1 MKTIMNPP
9 STNHRSVNT
18 PPKTSRSAWLLPLLL
33 LLATGVL
40 LGLSTNL
47 AKLAGEA
54 NLPPLSFLT
63 WSVVGATLVLFSVNA
78 VRKQWATIDR
88 RTIEYF
94 FVSGL
99 VGVALPNLIFFAA
112 VPRVG
117 AGFVSL
123 VIAFPPL
130 FTYLGALLLKMER
143 WQARRASGVALALG
157 GAALLAVYKFTEP
170 DANAFWIIA
179 VLGGPV
185 VLAIG
190 NIYRTA
196 RWPEGT
202 SPAALAPGML
212 AASGVLLLLTGAVAS
227 VSAED
232 SRLFSLSVPTD
243 TLRPTLL
250 ILAQV
255 VTFSL
260 QFLLLFRLQKEGGPV
275 YLSLLGSVGAIVGV
289 PIAVLLLGE
298 SWPQGLLLGGLL
310 IAAGIALLSWGGARA
325 SDSTEED

>member
-1 MKTIMNPP
+1 MKTSTRSYSNNHRPPATSPP
-9 STNHRSVNT
+9 S
-18 PPKTSRSAWLLPLLL
+18 SRSEWLLPLLL
-33 LLATGVL
+33 LLATGTL

-47 AKLAGEA
+47 AKLAGETK
-54 NLPPLSFLT
+54 LSPLSFLT
-63 WSVVGATLVLFSVNA
+63 WSVVGSAAVLFLVNTL
-78 VRKQWATIDR
+78 RKQRAAINWQTV
-88 RTIEYF
+88 EYF

-112 VPRVG
+112 VSRVG

-130 FTYLGALLLKMER
+130 FTYLGALALKMER
-143 WQARRASGVALALG
+143 WQARRAVGVVLALG
-157 GAALLAVYKFTEP
+157 GAALLAVYKFTSP

-179 VLGGPV
+179 ALCGPI

-196 RWPEGT
+196 RWPEGA

-212 AASGVLLLLTGAVAS
+212 AAAGLLLLLTGAVAS
-227 VSAED
+227 GAAE
-232 SRLFSLSVPTD
+232 STRVFSLSVPTD

-255 VTFSL
+255 ATFSL
-260 QFLLLFRLQKEGGPV
+260 QFWLLFLLQKEGGPV
-275 YLSLLGSVGAIVGV
+275 YLSLLGSVGAVVGV
-289 PIAVLLLGE
+289 PVAVLLLGE
-298 SWPQGLLLGGLL
+298 DWPRGLLLGGLL
-310 IAAGIALLSWGGARA
+310 IAAGIAFLSWGGANT
-325 SDSTEED
+325 SDDF

>member
-1 MKTIMNPP
+1 M
-9 STNHRSVNT
+9 
-18 PPKTSRSAWLLPLLL
+18 L

-47 AKLAGEA
+47 AKLAGKA

-63 WSVVGATLVLFSVNA
+63 WSVGGAAIVLFMTNA
-78 VRKQWATIDR
+78 MQKQWATINR

-130 FTYLGALLLKMER
+130 FTYLGALVLKMER
-143 WQARRASGVALALG
+143 WQARRALGVALALG

-170 DANAFWIIA
+170 NTRTIWIIA
-179 VLGGPV
+179 ALCGPI

-196 RWPEGT
+196 RWPEGA

-212 AASGVLLLLTGAVAS
+212 AASGLLLLLTGAIAS
-227 VSAED
+227 VLFGHPY
-232 SRLFSLSVPTD
+232 LFSLSVPTD

-250 ILAQV
+250 ILAQIV
-255 VTFSL
+255 AFSL
-260 QFLLLFRLQKEGGPV
+260 QFHLLLRLQKQGGPV
-275 YLSLLGSVGAIVGV
+275 YLSLLGSVGAMVGV
-289 PIAVLLLGE
+289 PVAVLLLDE
-298 SWPQGLLLGGLL
+298 SWPQGLFLGGLL
-310 IAAGIALLSWGGARA
+310 IATGIALLSWDGAKA
-325 SDSTEED
+325 SGNTGEE

>member
-1 MKTIMNPP
+1 MKTIINSP
-9 STNHRSVNT
+9 SIHHPANT
-18 PPKTSRSAWLLPLLL
+18 SPKSPRSAWRLPLLL

-54 NLPPLSFLT
+54 HLPPLSFLT
-63 WSVVGATLVLFSVNA
+63 WSVVGSTIVLLLVNA
-78 VRKQWATIDR
+78 IRKQWAAINR

-94 FVSGL
+94 FMSGL

-117 AGFVSL
+117 ASFVAL

-130 FTYLGALLLKMER
+130 FTYLGALALSLER
-143 WQARRASGVALALG
+143 WQTRRALGVALALG

-170 DANAFWIIA
+170 DANPFWIIA
-179 VLGGPV
+179 ALSGPI

-196 RWPEGT
+196 RWPKGA

-212 AASGVLLLLTGAVAS
+212 GASGLLLLLTGAIAS
-227 VSAED
+227 VAPEASF
-232 SRLFSLSVPTD
+232 LFSLSVPTD

-255 VTFSL
+255 ATFSL
-260 QFLLLFRLQKEGGPV
+260 QFLLLFRLQKQGGPV

-298 SWPQGLLLGGLL
+298 SRPQGLLVGGLL
-310 IAAGIALLSWGGARA
+310 IAAGIAFLSWGGAKA
-325 SDSTEED
+325 SDNSAD